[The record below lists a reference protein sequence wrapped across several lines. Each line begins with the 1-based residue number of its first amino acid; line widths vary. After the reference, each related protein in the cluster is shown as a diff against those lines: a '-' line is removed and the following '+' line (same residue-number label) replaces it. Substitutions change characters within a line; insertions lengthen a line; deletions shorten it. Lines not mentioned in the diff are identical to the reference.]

1 MKNSKN
7 ILRRL
12 ARVFTV
18 LALAAGLLCACGPR
32 PEPASDSATE
42 LPVILVGSDSYPP
55 FNYLDADGAPTGIDV
70 ELATEAFQ
78 RMGYRA
84 QFVTIDWENKKEL
97 VESGQ
102 IDCIWGSFSMDDREN
117 EYNWAGPYMASYQ
130 VVAVRTNSEI
140 YTLKD
145 LEDKTLVVQSTTKPE
160 ALFLDHADPRLPQLR
175 ALYSLQDR
183 DLIYTTLIK
192 GYADALAAHE
202 TAIQQFM
209 EDYSVEYRVL
219 DEPLQVVGLG
229 VAFAK
234 ADTRGL
240 DRQLTRVFAQMRADG
255 TLQAILGRYLDDPQH
270 YLEPL
275 EVNGDD

>member
-32 PEPASDSATE
+32 AEPASDSATE

-55 FNYLDADGAPTGIDV
+55 FNYMDADGAPTGIDV

-102 IDCIWGSFSMDDREN
+102 IDCIWGSFSMDGREN

>member
-12 ARVFTV
+12 ARVLAV
-18 LALAAGLLCACGPR
+18 LALAAGLLCACGQR
-32 PEPASDSATE
+32 LEPASDSAAE

-78 RMGYRA
+78 RMGYRV

-102 IDCIWGSFSMDDREN
+102 IDCIWGSFSMDGRES

-160 ALFLDHADPRLPQLR
+160 SLFLDHADPRLPQLR